1 MILSSLTLGLEW
13 APLNCPFPASFHED
27 LQSWNRFSCQKQHQL
42 KQFQIKI
49 KGNWRKGPFPKITAI
64 TFCIFTWCWGNPWAV
79 SVCCCSKLSVVP
91 SDCTGSSSDWSGNKT
106 LGSSVWKIKNQWYN
120 KKVISITEI
129 CNTEFPWHCRKCIKY
144 LLFEI
149 LAKAFILFSL
159 SKQNELKLDVTNKY
173 RIQIQ
178 RICSEWTGY

>member
-1 MILSSLTLGLEW
+1 MLWYLVVSLWVWSE
-13 APLNCPFPASFHED
+13 PLQIVRSLLLFMRISNHEIGFPVKF
-27 LQSWNRFSCQKQHQL
+27 QKQHQL

-91 SDCTGSSSDWSGNKT
+91 SDCIESSSDWNGNKT

-129 CNTEFPWHCRKCIKY
+129 CNTKFPWRWKNVLNTCCLRFWQK
-144 LLFEI
+144 LLYY
-149 LAKAFILFSL
+149 SHWV
-159 SKQNELKLDVTNKY
+159 N
-173 RIQIQ
+173 RIN
-178 RICSEWTGY
+178 WNWM